1 MPGSGHLDP
10 VVFVR
15 GRELLAPYGVSLKLQ
30 LCIATRVGFSN
41 HLVVGKEGD
50 KKTSDLGSGCILGSP
65 LISQSQLV
73 RWPSG

>member
-15 GRELLAPYGVSLKLQ
+15 ERELLAPYGVSLKLQ

-41 HLVVGKEGD
+41 YLIVGKE
-50 KKTSDLGSGCILGSP
+50 
-65 LISQSQLV
+65 
-73 RWPSG
+73 